1 MDRMIYVAMTGA
13 KHILEQQSTVASNLA
28 NASTSGYRAAASA
41 FRAVPVVGD
50 GLQTRAFAVASTPG
64 ADFTP
69 AVLQRTGRDLDVAIQ
84 GQGWI
89 AVQLADGSEA
99 YTRDGSLQTSANGML
114 QTRNGRNVMGEGGPI
129 AIAPD
134 MNITIAKEGTVSLV
148 PNIPPPNAVTTVG
161 RIKLVNPN
169 PQQMVR
175 GDDGLF
181 RLRDGGVAA
190 SDPGVTLASGVLE
203 GSNVNVFEQL
213 IGMINLARQ
222 YDLQMKLLSSA
233 DASANQASQILNVRA

>member
-1 MDRMIYVAMTGA
+1 MIYVAMSGA
-13 KHILEQQSTVASNLA
+13 KHILDQQSNVANNLA
-28 NASTSGYRAAASA
+28 NAATSGYRAAASA
-41 FRAVPVVGD
+41 FRAVPVVGE
-50 GLQTRAFAVASTPG
+50 GLQTRAFVVASTPG

-69 AVLQRTGRDLDVAIQ
+69 GVLQRTGRDLDVAIQ

-99 YTRDGSLQTSANGML
+99 YTRNGSLQTNSNGAL
-114 QTRNGRNVMGEGGPI
+114 QTRSGLNVLGEGGPI
-129 AIAPD
+129 SIPPD

-161 RIKLVNPN
+161 RIKLVNPD

-175 GDDGLF
+175 GEDGLF
-181 RLRDGGVAA
+181 RMRDGGAAA
-190 SDPGVTLASGVLE
+190 SDPGVTIAAGVLE
-203 GSNVNVFEQL
+203 GSNVNVVEQL
-213 IGMINLARQ
+213 IGMISLARQ

-233 DASANQASQILNVRA
+233 DASANQASQILNLRA